1 MKYWTDENNGY
12 KDDIVTYDQV
22 EAVYS
27 GTRHA
32 TFAKNVINNIARHF
46 NGTKL
51 FGDRTFSMASL
62 EDGEIK
68 YTDKENS
75 HFTTFTND
83 KTRIEFHGRTYKDYE
98 GTVENMAASL
108 LIHEWYSHGE
118 YKIGD
123 NHVDKRGNLVANHRF
138 AYLNVKKDKIFYP
151 KTTSNYKEFIN
162 LAYKF
167 YIKNDAIINS
177 KK

>member
-32 TFAKNVINNIARHF
+32 MFAKNVINNIARHF

-51 FGDRTFSMASL
+51 FNDRTFSMASL

-68 YTDKENS
+68 YTDKEES
-75 HFTTFTND
+75 HFTTFTNG

-123 NHVDKRGNLVANHRF
+123 DHVDKSGRLKPNHRL
-138 AYLNVKKDKIFYP
+138 AYKNVINDKIFFH
-151 KTTSNYKEFIN
+151 KTTNKYKKFVTDFYNFYSSKELKIN
-162 LAYKF
+162 
-167 YIKNDAIINS
+167 